1 MKSLIFM
8 SVSHSV
14 TYVTFCHKLHFKCIC
29 EAKLSFCGSVPHY
42 NFVDYDFDISLML
55 KKFLKHVSPL

>member
-1 MKSLIFM
+1 MKSLISM

-29 EAKLSFCGSVPHY
+29 EDKLAFCGSVTHY
-42 NFVDYDFDISLML
+42 NFVDHDFYISLMS
-55 KKFLKHVSPL
+55 KKVFEVC